1 MYKYTFVMLLTL
13 GRAPLVIAAA
23 ALMLVQA
30 FNPSAALLSTA
41 IALMI
46 ASALTDLFDG
56 FLARKWKVTSRFG
69 ALADPLMDKVFYA
82 ATLPVAVFIAAY
94 LEKYDHALILLALDV
109 VSALRDQW
117 VSFLRS
123 VGSEYGADVKA
134 NWSGK
139 LRTLIGF
146 PVIVVANY
154 QLGLE
159 ALRRHESPLPFPPLP
174 CGWMSALEL
183 ILIAIT
189 VVSAVS
195 YTLRYLPYLR
205 KSAQSEH

>member
-1 MYKYTFVMLLTL
+1 MYKYTFVMFLTL

-30 FNPSAALLSTA
+30 FHPSAALLSTA

-82 ATLPVAVFIAAY
+82 ATLPVAVFIAAF

-159 ALRRHESPLPFPPLP
+159 ALRLHEAPLPFPPLP
-174 CGWMSALEL
+174 CGWMFALEI
-183 ILIAIT
+183 ILLAVT